1 MKYGKAGVYTLHCLL
16 PEDLEH
22 YIIRKANE
30 EGVSMSEI
38 VRRALREMKMLDDPP
53 PPEWRGPTLREL
65 YETVKAMSDD

>member
-1 MKYGKAGVYTLHCLL
+1 MKYGEAGTYRLEVYM

-38 VRRALREMKMLDDPP
+38 VRRALREMRTKENSPVFFDD
-53 PPEWRGPTLREL
+53 
-65 YETVKAMSDD
+65 

>member
-1 MKYGKAGVYTLHCLL
+1 MKYGKAGTYRLEAYI

-38 VRRALREMKMLDDPP
+38 VRRALYDHKREDDLDKVMGYD
-53 PPEWRGPTLREL
+53 
-65 YETVKAMSDD
+65 